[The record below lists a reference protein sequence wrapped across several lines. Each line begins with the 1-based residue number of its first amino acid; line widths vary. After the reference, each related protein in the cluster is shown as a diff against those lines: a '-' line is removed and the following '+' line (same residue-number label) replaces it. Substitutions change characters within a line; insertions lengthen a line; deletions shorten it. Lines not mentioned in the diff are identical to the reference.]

1 MLVANV
7 KTKDCNDEMLVH
19 GNTSFAEKSNESVE
33 LEEKQYS
40 NVQSK
45 TKVLDY
51 QKLEGVGKELEKKYC
66 NNQNDQI
73 LVNNS
78 HNFEGKIDF
87 EEKQVSNNKS
97 IQIGNIVTMFK

>member
-51 QKLEGVGKELEKKYC
+51 QKLEGVGKELEEKKTL
-66 NNQNDQI
+66 QQP
-73 LVNNS
+73 
-78 HNFEGKIDF
+78 K
-87 EEKQVSNNKS
+87 
-97 IQIGNIVTMFK
+97 